1 MEDVSLAISTC
12 LAFFCFVLI
21 VSSYIRIF
29 SASELSS
36 CALQHTQRT
45 MQSAAIKAAHDISQT
60 MFNITTVTEFLLL
73 GFSNIREWQLIHAAL
88 FLLVYLA
95 ALMGNL
101 LIIAVTTVDRHFH
114 TPMYFFL
121 KNLSIV
127 DLGYISVTV
136 PKSILNSLTNVNSIS
151 LLGCA
156 AQVFLVFLFAGSEL
170 SLLTV
175 MSHDRYVAICRPLH
189 YEIIMPHGA
198 CVRMLAASWFCS
210 CLSAIMYTA
219 STFSLSFCGSN
230 IVHQFFCDGPQ
241 LLRLSCSTD
250 HVPEDVSLDIGIS
263 LAVFC
268 FMLIVGSYAR
278 IFSAVLR
285 MPSAEGRSK
294 AFSTC
299 LPHLVV
305 VTLFVTSAFSAY
317 LKPISDSPSA
327 VDLLVSVFYAVVPP
341 TLNPLIYSLRNR
353 DIKAAMGR
361 LLCPK
366 HFAKE
371 KPSTG

>member
-1 MEDVSLAISTC
+1 MS
-12 LAFFCFVLI
+12 
-21 VSSYIRIF
+21 
-29 SASELSS
+29 
-36 CALQHTQRT
+36 
-45 MQSAAIKAAHDISQT
+45 
-60 MFNITTVTEFLLL
+60 NITAVTEFLLQ
-73 GFSNIREWQLIHAAL
+73 GFSDIRELQLIHAAL

-101 LIIAVTTVDRHFH
+101 LIIAVTTVDWNLH

-121 KNLSIV
+121 KNLSVV

-156 AQVFLVFLFAGSEL
+156 AQVFLVFLFGGSEVA
-170 SLLTV
+170 LLTV

-189 YEIIMPHGA
+189 YEIIMPHGT
-198 CVRMLAASWFCS
+198 CVRMLAASWFSS
-210 CLSAIMYTA
+210 CLNAMMYIA
-219 STFSLSFCGSN
+219 STFSLSFCGPN
-230 IVHQFFCDGPQ
+230 TVHQFFCDGPQ
-241 LLRLSCSTD
+241 LLRLACSTD
-250 HVPEDVSLDIGIS
+250 HVTEDVSLAIGMC

-305 VTLFVTSAFSAY
+305 VTLFLTSGFFSY

-327 VDLLVSVFYAVVPP
+327 LDLLVSVFYAVVPP

-353 DIKAAMGR
+353 DMKAAMGR
-361 LLCPK
+361 LLWPK
-366 HFAKE
+366 HFSKE
-371 KPSTG
+371 KLSIG